1 MKNRNLFWGILLIL
15 AAIFMITNQLGLFIA
30 INPFRLIFTV
40 FLVVIIIKNIP
51 KLHFTN
57 ILLPLALLLI
67 LYKNN
72 IGLSNLSSWAIFMAG
87 CLASAGLSMIV
98 KPRRHSHDHNTYDD
112 EYYETAE
119 DINDNIISGSVSFGS
134 DTKYLY
140 SDHLERADFTCSFG
154 SLKVFFDHAQLSPGG
169 AEVFID
175 ASFASVELYIPRT
188 WQVVDRISTSL
199 ASVNGRGGSEDPTAP
214 ILTLTGNI
222 TLSSV
227 QIKYI

>member
-1 MKNRNLFWGILLIL
+1 MKNRNLFWGIILIL
-15 AAIFMITNQLGLFIA
+15 AAILIITNQLGFFIS
-30 INPFRLIFTV
+30 INPFRLIITI
-40 FLVVIIIKNIP
+40 FLAITIIKNIP
-51 KLHFTN
+51 RLHFTN
-57 ILLPLALLLI
+57 IILPLALLLI
-67 LYKNN
+67 LYKND
-72 IGLSNLSSWAIFMAG
+72 IGLSNISSWAIFLSG
-87 CLASAGLSMIV
+87 CFASAGLSMII
-98 KPRRHSHDHNTYDD
+98 KPRKRPQNQYAYDS

-119 DINDNIISGSVSFGS
+119 DINENIVSGSVSFGS

-154 SLKVFFDHAQLSPGG
+154 SLKIFFDQARPGPGG

-175 ASFASVELYIPRT
+175 ASFASVELYIPKA
-188 WQVVDRISTSL
+188 WQVVDHISTSL
-199 ASVNGRGGSEDPTAP
+199 AAVNGGGGSDDPTAP

>member
-1 MKNRNLFWGILLIL
+1 MKNRNLFWGIVLICT
-15 AAIFMITNQLGLFIA
+15 AILIIINQLGFFIS
-30 INPFRLIFTV
+30 INPFRLIITI
-40 FLVVIIIKNIP
+40 FLVIIIIKNIP
-51 KLHFTN
+51 RLHFTN
-57 ILLPLALLLI
+57 IILPLALLLI
-67 LYKNN
+67 LYKNY
-72 IGLSNLSSWAIFMAG
+72 IGLSHISSWAIFLSG
-87 CLASAGLSMIV
+87 CLASAGLSMLI
-98 KPRRHSHDHNTYDD
+98 KPRKRSQNHYAYDG

-119 DINDNIISGSVSFGS
+119 DINDSIVSGSVSFGS

-154 SLKVFFDHAQLSPGG
+154 SMKVFFDQAQLSPAG

-199 ASVNGRGGSEDPTAP
+199 ASVNGGGGSEDPMAP

>member
-1 MKNRNLFWGILLIL
+1 MKNRNLFWGIILIL
-15 AAIFMITNQLGLFIA
+15 AAILIITNQLGTFIS
-30 INPFRLIFTV
+30 INPFRLIITI

-51 KLHFTN
+51 RLHFTN

-67 LYKNN
+67 LYKNSL
-72 IGLSNLSSWAIFMAG
+72 GLAGLSSWAILLAG
-87 CLASAGLSMIV
+87 CFASAGLSMII
-98 KPRRHSHDHNTYDD
+98 KPRKHQQNHYEYSN
-112 EYYETAE
+112 EYYQTSE
-119 DINDNIISGSVSFGS
+119 DINENIISGSVSFGS

-154 SLKVFFDHAQLSPGG
+154 SLKVFFDQARLSPGG

-175 ASFASVELYIPRT
+175 ASFASVELYIPKT
-188 WQVVDRISTSL
+188 WQVVDHISTSL
-199 ASVNGRGGSEDPTAP
+199 ASVNGGGGSEDPTAP